1 MRKHSNA
8 FDLIRLVAASMVL
21 WSHQSAVMGLSEPG
35 IGLFRATLGGLGVL
49 IFFIVSGYL
58 NTLSVIR
65 HHAVHAFLISRGLR
79 IYPALV
85 VCVVFTVLLGACVAP
100 DLRPYLDY
108 QLLSFIGKNVTLF
121 TGTKAGVSQAVFA
134 GNAMPNALNGSL
146 WTLTYEVKM
155 YVVLALCFVALR
167 YKPVAAVLVSGFGLI
182 VIGFSALDTFWLQF
196 SALFVAGSFVAAAQ
210 KLKNLAWAIA
220 AVLLLS
226 CLFAALGR
234 SFFAL
239 YLVLTAA
246 VIALGSIKLPAW
258 LRPPLDL
265 SYAIYLYAFPVQQLS
280 AMLTKNFWI
289 GLAFA
294 ATITVALA
302 LLSALLVEQPAQR
315 WKLALGQRD
324 TAAPAPRLAADDVI
338 TAPTEAGTV

>member
-21 WSHQSAVMGLSEPG
+21 WSHQHAVMGLSDPDA
-35 IGLFRATLGGLGVL
+35 GLFHVIHGGYGVF
-49 IFFIVSGYL
+49 IFFVVSGYL

-65 HHAVHAFLISRGLR
+65 HHSVPAFLISRGLR

-85 VCVVFTVLLGACVAP
+85 VCIGFTVLVGACVAP
-100 DLRPYLDY
+100 DLRTYLDFK
-108 QLLSFIGKNVTLF
+108 LLSFIGKDVTLF
-121 TGTKAGVSQAVFA
+121 TGTKAGVSQPVFT
-134 GNAMPNALNGSL
+134 GNVMPNALNGSV

-155 YVVLALCFVALR
+155 YVVLALCLVALR
-167 YKPVAAVLVSGFGLI
+167 YKPAAAIFVSGFGLI

-196 SALFVAGSFVAAAQ
+196 SALFIAGSFVAAAQ
-210 KLKNLAWAIA
+210 KLKNLAWPI
-220 AVLLLS
+220 VGMLLLS

-234 SFFAL
+234 SVFAL

-246 VIALGSIKLPAW
+246 VITFGSIRLPTW

-289 GLAFA
+289 GLAFT

-315 WKLALGQRD
+315 WKLALGRRS

-338 TAPTEAGTV
+338 AASTEAETV